1 MRGLRNGWMGGFRDG
16 VLMCRRRKEREG
28 GERGDGGRGRGG
40 YMGLALS

>member
-28 GERGDGGRGRGG
+28 GERGRRERAEGEGKGGVWV
-40 YMGLALS
+40 